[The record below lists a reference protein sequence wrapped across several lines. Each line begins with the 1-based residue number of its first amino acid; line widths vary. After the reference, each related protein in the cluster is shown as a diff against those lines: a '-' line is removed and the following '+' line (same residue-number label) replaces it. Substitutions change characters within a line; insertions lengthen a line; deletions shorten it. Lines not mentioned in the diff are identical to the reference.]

1 MSATRFGA
9 LDVWLILVVASW
21 GANFSVIKAALDE
34 FPVHTFNALRQVV
47 AAVSF
52 AIVLWRMAPAGRRV
66 ARADVGRVIFL
77 GMIGGAIYQ
86 LIFVSG
92 VTRTSV
98 ANSGLIFGLTP
109 VAVSI
114 LSSFLGHERLGI
126 TRWLGGP
133 VSVVGLYFVV
143 GHGAEVST
151 ATLVGDALVFVAM
164 VCWAIYSVVSRPL
177 LGRYSPMT
185 LTAWAAIIAAPPYV
199 AASVPSMLATDWS
212 RVTWWGWALVLW
224 SSLFCLVGAYVVW
237 YTGVQRLGSTRTS
250 AYSNLTPIFA
260 MGVAWLWLG
269 ETVSSG
275 QMIGAV
281 AIFAGVFL
289 TRLSPVVL
297 APVDQK

>member
-1 MSATRFGA
+1 MKLSASIAGVAGA
-9 LDVWLILVVASW
+9 PTACS
-21 GANFSVIKAALDE
+21 
-34 FPVHTFNALRQVV
+34 
-47 AAVSF
+47 
-52 AIVLWRMAPAGRRV
+52 RMAPAGRRV
-66 ARADVGRVIFL
+66 GRQDVGRVIFL

-114 LSSFLGHERLGI
+114 LSSFLGHERLGV
-126 TRWLGGP
+126 TRWLGGL

-164 VCWAIYSVVSRPL
+164 ICWAIYSVVSRPL

-199 AASVPSMLATDWS
+199 VASVPSMLATDWS

-260 MGVAWLWLG
+260 MAVAWLWLG

-275 QMIGAV
+275 QMIGAL

>member
-1 MSATRFGA
+1 MSGTRFGA

-52 AIVLWRMAPAGRRV
+52 TIVLWRMAPAGRRV

-114 LSSFLGHERLGI
+114 LSSFLGHERLGL
-126 TRWLGGP
+126 TRWLGGL

-260 MGVAWLWLG
+260 MAVAWLWLG

-275 QMIGAV
+275 QMIGAL

>member
-52 AIVLWRMAPAGRRV
+52 AVVLWRRAPAGRRV
-66 ARADVGRVIFL
+66 ARQDVGRVIFL

-114 LSSFLGHERLGI
+114 LSSFLGHERLGL
-126 TRWLGGP
+126 TRWLGGV
-133 VSVVGLYFVV
+133 VSVVGLDFGVV
-143 GHGAEVST
+143 HGDEVSA

-164 VCWAIYSVVSRPL
+164 ICWAIYSVVSRPL

-199 AASVPSMLATDWS
+199 VASVPSMLATDWS

-260 MGVAWLWLG
+260 MAVAWLWLG

-275 QMIGAV
+275 QMIGAL

>member
-98 ANSGLIFGLTP
+98 ANSSAGMVPSLLFDKL
-109 VAVSI
+109 
-114 LSSFLGHERLGI
+114 
-126 TRWLGGP
+126 
-133 VSVVGLYFVV
+133 VSV
-143 GHGAEVST
+143 T
-151 ATLVGDALVFVAM
+151 
-164 VCWAIYSVVSRPL
+164 IVVSP
-177 LGRYSPMT
+177 
-185 LTAWAAIIAAPPYV
+185 
-199 AASVPSMLATDWS
+199 
-212 RVTWWGWALVLW
+212 
-224 SSLFCLVGAYVVW
+224 
-237 YTGVQRLGSTRTS
+237 
-250 AYSNLTPIFA
+250 
-260 MGVAWLWLG
+260 
-269 ETVSSG
+269 
-275 QMIGAV
+275 
-281 AIFAGVFL
+281 AGMY
-289 TRLSPVVL
+289 
-297 APVDQK
+297 

>member
-114 LSSFLGHERLGI
+114 LSSFLGHERLGL
-126 TRWLGGP
+126 TRWLGGL

-297 APVDQK
+297 APVAQK

>member
-1 MSATRFGA
+1 MTATRFGVLDA
-9 LDVWLILVVASW
+9 LLVLVVASW

-47 AAVSF
+47 AALSF
-52 AIVLWRMAPAGRRV
+52 AIVLWRMAPGERRV
-66 ARADVGRVIFL
+66 ARGDVGRVIFL

-114 LSSFLGHERLGI
+114 LSSVLGHEKLGV
-126 TRWLGGP
+126 TRWLGAV
-133 VSVVGLYFVV
+133 VSIVGLYFVV
-143 GHGAEVST
+143 GHGAEVSSD
-151 ATLVGDALVFVAM
+151 TLVGDALVLVAM
-164 VCWAIYSVVSRPL
+164 ICWAIYSVVSRPL
-177 LGRYSPMT
+177 LGRYSPMM
-185 LTAWAAIIAAPPYV
+185 LTAWAAVIAAPPYV
-199 AASVPSMLATDWS
+199 VAAMPSIVATDWT

-237 YTGVQRLGSTRTS
+237 YTGVQKLGSTRTS

-260 MGVAWLWLG
+260 MLVAWLWLG
-269 ETVSSG
+269 ETVSVG
-275 QMIGAV
+275 QMVGAL

-297 APVDQK
+297 TSVDQN